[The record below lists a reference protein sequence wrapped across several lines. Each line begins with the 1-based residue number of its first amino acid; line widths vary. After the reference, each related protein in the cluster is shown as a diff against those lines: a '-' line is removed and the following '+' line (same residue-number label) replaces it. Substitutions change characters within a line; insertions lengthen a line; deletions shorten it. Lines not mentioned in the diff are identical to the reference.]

1 MLEILDIGNSFTR
14 IAEWDGKKIR
24 SVRKV
29 STADFCGT
37 KQSDRKK
44 VAACVCPEV
53 KKRLQQSGIEF
64 ISALNQRSQVD
75 FSGVDRSTLGADR
88 VANAVALAD
97 LHELPGVVI
106 DCGTALTMEIVD
118 DKKRFAGG
126 AIAPGRKL
134 QRHALFAGTAQL
146 PDIPLQNNIPEN
158 PGCNTVDA
166 ITFGIDAGAVGVI
179 KEWLDL
185 LQKKMDIK
193 TIVFTGGDAEF
204 FAQAFPQAIV
214 AGEEFTLHGIRI
226 ASGN

>member
-37 KQSDRKK
+37 NSSDCKK
-44 VAACVCPEV
+44 VAACVCPDV
-53 KKRLQQSGIEF
+53 KKRLQQSEIEF
-64 ISALNQRSQVD
+64 ISALNQHSQVD
-75 FSGVDRSTLGADR
+75 FSCIDCSTLGADR
-88 VANAVALAD
+88 VANAVALAELYD
-97 LHELPGVVI
+97 LPGVVI

-118 DKKRFAGG
+118 DKKRFIGG

-134 QRHALFAGTAQL
+134 QRYALFAGTAQL

-166 ITFGIDAGAVGVI
+166 ITFGIDAGAVGMI
-179 KEWLDL
+179 REWIGRV
-185 LQKKMDIK
+185 QKKLNVK
-193 TIVFTGGDAEF
+193 TLIFTGGDAEF
-204 FAQAFPQAIV
+204 FAKAFPQAIV
-214 AGEEFTLHGIRI
+214 VGEEFTLHGIRI